1 MASINLMP
9 LSLYLK
15 LRLDST
21 KQTTFILQL
30 ANRYVARPEGVV
42 EDVLVQVESF
52 IFPIDFVV
60 LDVLSLPW
68 VGH

>member
-1 MASINLMP
+1 MP